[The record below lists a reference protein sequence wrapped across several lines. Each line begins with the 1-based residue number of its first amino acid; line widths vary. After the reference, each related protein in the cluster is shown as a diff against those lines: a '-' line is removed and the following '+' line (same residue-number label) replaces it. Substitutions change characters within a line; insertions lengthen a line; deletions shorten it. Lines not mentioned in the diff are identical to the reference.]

1 MLKCS
6 KCQGRMFVDRQYSSV
21 SHLETYCMLCGNR
34 KFFNPPNESAEGR
47 WLLKK
52 EALKAK
58 ATISP
63 L

>member
-1 MLKCS
+1 
-6 KCQGRMFVDRQYSSV
+6 
-21 SHLETYCMLCGNR
+21 MLCGNR
-34 KFFNPPNESAEGR
+34 KFFNPPNDSLEGK